1 MALSYEFSIGSV
13 RARETSLFTKADI
26 ERLLDCSGENELI
39 RLLSD
44 KGYGDGNTVDEII
57 DSHTAAMWEYLKSVA
72 PDFNIFAP
80 FFYQNDAHNLKV
92 VLKGTMADRS
102 YDELILEPSTIDLE
116 TLRKAVEKRKTSL
129 LPEWLSAAADE
140 AYELLAHTGDAR
152 MSDAVIDRAA
162 MKKMLSDAEGS
173 DSEFLKQYFRTL
185 VFYNNIKIALRSA
198 RTGTSMDYLLK
209 ALCDVESFRKS
220 SVISAVMK
228 GIDALVDELSK
239 YSEYGCKSAIEE
251 YKSSPSAF
259 ERFVDN
265 KLIGICR
272 ECCKRASE
280 GAEPLLGYYL
290 GCEAEKKAVHIVASG
305 LRTRTDKEIIKER
318 LREIYG

>member
-13 RARETSLFTKADI
+13 RAKETSLFTSSDVD
-26 ERLLDCSGENELI
+26 RLLACDSEDELA

-44 KGYGDGNTVDEII
+44 KGYGDGKTVDEII
-57 DSHTAAMWEYLKSVA
+57 DSHTKAMWDYIKSIA
-72 PDFNIFAP
+72 PDYNIFAP
-80 FFYQNDAHNLKV
+80 FFYQNDVHNLKV

-102 YDELILEPSTIDLE
+102 YGELLLNPCTISAE
-116 TLRKAVEKRKTSL
+116 TLKEAVEKRKFSL
-129 LPEWLSAAADE
+129 LPEWLSEAADE
-140 AYELLAHTGDAR
+140 AYEVLAHTGDAR
-152 MSDAVIDRAA
+152 MSDALTDKAI
-162 MKKMLSDAEGS
+162 MEKMISDAEKFN
-173 DSEFLKQYFRTL
+173 SEFLKLYFRTF

-209 ALCDVESFRKS
+209 ALCDVEDFRKS
-220 SVISAVMK
+220 SVISAALK

-239 YSEYGCKSAIEE
+239 YSEYGCREAIDE
-251 YKSSPSAF
+251 YKKSPSAF

-265 KLIGICR
+265 RLIR
-272 ECCKRASE
+272 TAKESCKRASE

-290 GCEAEKKAVHIVASG
+290 GCEAEIKIIHIIASG
-305 LRTRTDKEIIKER
+305 LRTHTDRDIIKER